1 MTEIPL
7 SGKGHKAIDA
17 AVKAARLSGKE
28 IKARF
33 NDRKNVQVKSKNN
46 FVSQL
51 DLLSERIIIDTLGS
65 EFPDWPVISEE
76 STPKGTSEG
85 YTWITDPIDGTTNS
99 ITGIPFIG
107 INIALL
113 NKGEVEL
120 GVTYDPLRNEMFTCV
135 KGKGAFL
142 NKERIRVSRA
152 VALKNALI
160 GSDLGYVPE
169 KGKETLE
176 IYNKLWWS
184 VLTMRLLGSAALG
197 MAYVACGRFGLY
209 FHRSLYPWD
218 IASGLLMVR
227 EAGGDVVDWSGKKS
241 NYRSPGIIASN
252 RTLSGKFLDFVGP
265 RYRS

>member
-1 MTEIPL
+1 MGDIPL
-7 SGKGHKAIDA
+7 STNGCRAMDI
-17 AVKAARLSGKE
+17 AVKAARLSGEE
-28 IKARF
+28 IKAGF
-33 NDRKNVQVKSKNN
+33 YGRKNIQVKSKNN

-51 DLLSERIIIDTLGS
+51 DLLSERIIIDTLGA
-65 EFPDWPVISEE
+65 EFPAWPVISEE
-76 STPKGTSEG
+76 SSPKADSKG
-85 YTWITDPIDGTTNS
+85 YAWITDPIDGTTNS

-113 NKGEVEL
+113 NKGEVQL
-120 GVTYDPLRNEMFTCV
+120 GVTYDPLHNEMFTCV

-142 NKERIRVSRA
+142 NRKRIYVSGA
-152 VALKNALI
+152 TKLKDAMI

-184 VLTMRLLGSAALG
+184 VLSMRLLGSAALG
-197 MAYVACGRFGLY
+197 MAYVACGRYGLY

-227 EAGGDVVDWSGKKS
+227 EAGGEVVDWDGNKAGYLSS
-241 NYRSPGIIASN
+241 GIIASN
-252 RTLSGKFLDFVGP
+252 KDLPSKFLEFVGNKTG
-265 RYRS
+265 